1 MGLFDLFRR
10 KDSSESTD
18 RELSRL
24 KKAVSS
30 KLSQNLDRQDAL
42 ERLAQMGTSEA
53 AEVLLTRFAWTL
65 DPSITDQDEKALALQ
80 GVVLAGEA
88 ALEPIRRHC
97 LRSESLVWPI
107 KALRG
112 ILSGET
118 LRRELLNLLDEFDT
132 EYVRNA
138 EPKVQLLQ
146 AFEEFPGDETRIA
159 VEPFL
164 ADTSEAV
171 RFAAVT
177 TVFAVAGPDAVPSLV
192 AALADDE
199 SLRVRNR
206 IATGLVERAWPITE
220 DLQTLLRSK
229 LPPGFKLPGGVLLG
243 APAA

>member
-10 KDSSESTD
+10 KDSPESSD
-18 RELSRL
+18 RELLRL
-24 KKAVSS
+24 KKMVAS

-42 ERLAQMGTSEA
+42 ERLAQMGTAEA
-53 AEVLLTRFAWTL
+53 AEILLTRFGWTL
-65 DPSITDQDEKALALQ
+65 DPSITDQDEKALALS
-80 GVVLAGEA
+80 GVILTGEA
-88 ALEPIRRHC
+88 ALGPIRRHC

-112 ILSGET
+112 ILTGDA
-118 LRRELLNLLDEFDT
+118 LRDELLTLLDEFDT

-146 AFEEFPGDETRIA
+146 ALEEFPGEETRVA

-164 ADTSEAV
+164 ADMSEAV

-177 TVFAVAGPDAVPSLV
+177 TVFAVAGPAALPSLV
-192 AALADDE
+192 AALTEDE

-206 IATGLVERAWPITE
+206 IGAGLVERAWPMTPE
-220 DLQTLLRSK
+220 LKALAGSK
-229 LPPGFKLPGGVLLG
+229 LPPGFRVAGDVLVG
-243 APAA
+243 TPQT

>member
-10 KDSSESTD
+10 KDSPESTD
-18 RELSRL
+18 RELLRL
-24 KKAVSS
+24 KKMVQS
-30 KLSQNLDRQDAL
+30 KLSQNPDRQDAL
-42 ERLAQMGTSEA
+42 ERLAQMGTAEA
-53 AEVLLTRFAWTL
+53 AEILLTRFTWTL
-65 DPSITDQDEKALALQ
+65 DPSITDQEEKALALSE
-80 GVVLAGEA
+80 VVLAGEG
-88 ALEPIRRHC
+88 ALGPIRRHC

-112 ILSGET
+112 IVSGQA
-118 LRRELLNLLDEFDT
+118 LRDELLTLLDEFDT

-146 AFEEFPGDETRIA
+146 ALEEFPGDDTRIA

-164 ADTSEAV
+164 ADMSEAV
-171 RFAAVT
+171 RFAAVS

-206 IATGLVERAWPITE
+206 IGSGLVERAWPVSAE
-220 DLQTLLRSK
+220 LQELVRSK
-229 LPPGFKLPGGVLLG
+229 LPPGFKLTADVLVG
-243 APAA
+243 APVA

>member
-10 KDSSESTD
+10 KDSAESTD
-18 RELSRL
+18 RELLRL
-24 KKAVSS
+24 KKMVAS

-42 ERLAQMGTSEA
+42 ERLAKMGTAEA
-53 AEVLLTRFAWTL
+53 AEVLLTRFSWTL

-80 GVVLAGEA
+80 GVVLAGEG

-97 LRSESLVWPI
+97 LRSESVLWPI

-112 ILSGET
+112 ILSGDA
-118 LRRELLNLLDEFDT
+118 LRRELLTLLDEFDT

-146 AFEEFPGDETRIA
+146 ALEEFPGDEARIA

-164 ADTSEAV
+164 ADMSEAV
-171 RFAAVT
+171 RFAAAT
-177 TVFAVAGPDAVPSLV
+177 AVFAVASADAVPSLIT
-192 AALADDE
+192 ALADDE

-206 IATGLVERAWPITE
+206 IASGLAERAWPISS
-220 DLQTLLRSK
+220 DLQELVRSK
-229 LPPGFKLPGGVLLG
+229 LPPGFRLAGGVLVG

>member
-18 RELSRL
+18 RELLRL
-24 KKAVSS
+24 KKMVAS

-42 ERLAQMGTSEA
+42 ERLAQMGTAEA
-53 AEVLLTRFAWTL
+53 AEILLTRFTWVL
-65 DPSITDQDEKALALQ
+65 DPSITDQEEKALALQ

-88 ALEPIRRHC
+88 ALGPIRRHC

-112 ILSGET
+112 ILSGDK
-118 LRRELLNLLDEFDT
+118 LRDELLTLLDEFDT

-146 AFEEFPGDETRIA
+146 ALEEFQGEETRVA

-164 ADTSEAV
+164 GDMSEAV

-177 TVFAVAGPDAVPSLV
+177 AVFAVAGPEAVPSLV

-199 SLRVRNR
+199 SLRVKNR
-206 IATGLVERAWPITE
+206 IGAGLVERAWPLSE
-220 DLQTLLRSK
+220 ELQELARGK
-229 LPPGFKLPGGVLLG
+229 LPPGFRLASGVLVG
-243 APAA
+243 APVA